1 MSVSTQKLN
10 VDKAY
15 SNQKIPFLATIYCF
29 AIGHMTHFWPMNL
42 EITFNEGLCSLK
54 FLYFSEKATESNS
67 SFL

>member
-29 AIGHMTHFWPMNL
+29 TIGHMTHFWPMNL